1 MMLFYALR
9 HHSNAVV
16 RNIFTILIS
25 NKCIRNVAFASHT
38 QHVWENA
45 FYCRFPTSNML
56 LFGVVRFVSVQCGA
70 VLHSRH
76 TSYHPSCS
84 VSLCNSVRLH
94 VLVFVNVAVFVVVY
108 SINEYFEIAFLQRSR
123 ATQLFF
129 ILRVSKNWSKNTLV
143 YRGDS
148 PLAFVELACHN
159 KEKGNNKRQ
168 TPRIRPNTELKRWRP
183 FWAM

>member
-1 MMLFYALR
+1 MMLFYVLR
-9 HHSNAVV
+9 RIAASFQCSCEKHFHNSHLQQVHP
-16 RNIFTILIS
+16 
-25 NKCIRNVAFASHT
+25 KCCIRFIHNMFERMHFIAGF
-38 QHVWENA
+38 QP
-45 FYCRFPTSNML
+45 PTCCCSMW
-56 LFGVVRFVSVQCGA
+56 FVSVQCGA

-123 ATQLFF
+123 ATLHFF
-129 ILRVSKNWSKNTLV
+129 ALRVSKNWSNNTLV

-148 PLAFVELACHN
+148 PLN
-159 KEKGNNKRQ
+159 SWN
-168 TPRIRPNTELKRWRP
+168 
-183 FWAM
+183 